1 MRPKSARNVLWPGS
15 RETSACGFIYTFI
28 VLLAVV
34 LVVLVLY
41 LSYQRPYEDRIRA
54 NQGYLSILRT
64 DIQFFVEQNCRYPH
78 SLDEFRLW
86 SQAHGGRIWDK
97 MYVDL
102 NSEKQTDVPD
112 YRELNDKGGYYYDP
126 NTGEIRLNLTRPVK
140 EYLPGYRGRFRND
153 IPSSW

>member
-1 MRPKSARNVLWPGS
+1 MKAKLPKRIFSLAPRKN
-15 RETSACGFIYTFI
+15 RACGLIYTLVALLLLMLALFI
-28 VLLAVV
+28 
-34 LVVLVLY
+34 LY

-64 DIQFFVEQNCRYPH
+64 DIQFFLEQNCRYPH

-112 YRELNDKGGYYYDP
+112 YRELNDKGDYYYDP

-140 EYLPGYRGRFRND
+140 EYLPGYRGRFKD
-153 IPSSW
+153 DVPSSW